1 LRNHR
6 RCRSKKRFLPA
17 PSPTAHPSDN
27 FRRVWRFRGSFGEPY
42 AVTGGERVTVPYRVG
57 VFVEEASVVLQH
69 PLDFLRGAE
78 AAAGDISR
86 PVEQQ
91 VGVHLRAAVL
101 SRTERIPRRILVA
114 PVTPQ
119 RSDEARGRVC
129 HPSCVL
135 MHLRVVRGEVRG
147 SREHAARAQARGR
160 VCHPSCV
167 LMHFRVVRGEVR
179 GSREHA
185 ARAQAVH
192 AARLP
197 ARARCSP
204 AHKPGTPRCESRE
217 RGRER
222 ERERERERTLRSIT

>member
-1 LRNHR
+1 MRNHR

-147 SREHAARAQARGR
+147 SREHAARAQA
-160 VCHPSCV
+160 
-167 LMHFRVVRGEVR
+167 
-179 GSREHA
+179 
-185 ARAQAVH
+185 VH

-222 ERERERERTLRSIT
+222 ERERERESVPCAPSRSSSCPRR